1 VLVWAER
8 EAVRRDAAFLR
19 FWSSSWAWAGIVLL
33 NPLVWPY
40 WLMLCMPLFLAYVSE
55 NLARPLDP
63 LFIAIT
69 GAFIAANWLQNTH
82 LVHIGLS
89 FVVVVAWMFDA
100 QRRARARDGAQLEKL
115 SRMPLSWNLGPR
127 PS

>member
-1 VLVWAER
+1 
-8 EAVRRDAAFLR
+8 
-19 FWSSSWAWAGIVLL
+19 
-33 NPLVWPY
+33 
-40 WLMLCMPLFLAYVSE
+40 MPLFLAYVSE
-55 NLARPLDP
+55 NLARPFDP
-63 LFIAIT
+63 LFIAMT
-69 GAFIAANWLQNTH
+69 AAFVAANWLQNTH

-115 SRMPLSWNLGPR
+115 SHMPLSWNLGPR